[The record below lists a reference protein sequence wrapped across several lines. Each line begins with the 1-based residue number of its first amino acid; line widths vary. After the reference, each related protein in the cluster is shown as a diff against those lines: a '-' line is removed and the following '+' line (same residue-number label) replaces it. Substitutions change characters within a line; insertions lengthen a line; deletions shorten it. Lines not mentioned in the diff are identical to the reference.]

1 MGISDIYMVFLLHEF
16 SSGISGSLL
25 HWQKMGIVD
34 IYMVFLLNEFSSG
47 LLDYNFDA
55 LRMGNVG
62 I

>member
-47 LLDYNFDA
+47 ISGFLLD
-55 LRMGNVG
+55 
-62 I
+62 